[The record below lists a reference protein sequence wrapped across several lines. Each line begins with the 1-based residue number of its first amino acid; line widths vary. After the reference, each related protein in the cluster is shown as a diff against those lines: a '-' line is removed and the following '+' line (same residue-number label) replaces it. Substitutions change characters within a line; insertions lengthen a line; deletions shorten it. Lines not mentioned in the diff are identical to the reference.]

1 VPARKSVNTSFLFL
15 VDKDTFFIKNVEATF
30 FDLISFKS
38 NQRNF
43 KILQEM
49 SLTSIFDNFTIQT
62 ADNPSREVAIFPHFL
77 EEFTFK
83 KRQDK
88 RRVEGDRT
96 RSKSTVLNKSKVATS
111 DNDMIFEFEVSRN
124 IRQDDPYLKVMFK
137 LKEGHK

>member
-49 SLTSIFDNFTIQT
+49 SLTIQT